1 MALTRDEK
9 ADIIDDISAKL
20 EEAPTVYLTN
30 AKGLTVAESNDL
42 RGRFFESDV
51 EFAVV
56 KNTLARIAMERA
68 GNGGDF
74 DDLKEH
80 LTGPTAIAF
89 SESPNAPARVIQ
101 NFHEEHATEEEE
113 EENGEPARPT
123 LKAAYVDGA
132 LYDADALDVLADL
145 KSREELI
152 GEVLTLLQSPIK
164 NVVGALTAQGDQ
176 IAGLAEALAEREEE

>member
-1 MALTRDEK
+1 MALTRAEK
-9 ADIIDDISAKL
+9 ADIIDEISEKL
-20 EEAPTVYLTN
+20 KEAPTIYLTN

-51 EFAVV
+51 EFSFV

-68 GNGGDF
+68 GDDDF

-89 SESPNAPARVIQ
+89 SESPNAPARAIQ
-101 NFHEEHATEEEE
+101 DFHEEHDTGDEEED
-113 EENGEPARPT
+113 EPLRPT
-123 LKAAYVDGA
+123 LKAAYVDGD
-132 LYDADALDVLADL
+132 LYGADALDVLADL

-152 GEVLTLLQSPIK
+152 GEILTLLQSPAK

-176 IAGLAEALAEREEE
+176 LAGIAQALAEREE

>member
-1 MALTRDEK
+1 VALTRDEK

-101 NFHEEHATEEEE
+101 NFHEQHAPEEEE
-113 EENGEPARPT
+113 EDGEPTRPT

-164 NVVGALTAQGDQ
+164 NIVGALTAQGDQ